1 MMMTKDIKS
10 WPSHNWCPRNKTQT
24 LSPSSPRP
32 LELNMRLPWILV
44 VSSLCAKVY
53 GEDIQQV
60 LGSSLDVSGASYTCA
75 KGMLTFAV
83 ILISTNLFFF
93 FKKKIGVKPLITCT
107 DPSLQEH
114 SCSCTC
120 TNGISFDQ
128 PVPLASQN
136 NSGTNADGCEPERE
150 QWLEREQQLIAEI
163 SQKQKELLDRE
174 QEFLK
179 REEDLTD
186 KLSKCTKTTYQ
197 GCYTGGTWTTGTK
210 IGTPSLDECAQ

>member
-93 FKKKIGVKPLITCT
+93 FKKKNRCKTINHMYRSV
-107 DPSLQEH
+107 
-114 SCSCTC
+114 
-120 TNGISFDQ
+120 
-128 PVPLASQN
+128 AA
-136 NSGTNADGCEPERE
+136 GTQLLVHLYKRHQLRSTSPFGLPEQFWHQRRRLRARE
-150 QWLEREQQLIAEI
+150 RTMA
-163 SQKQKELLDRE
+163 R
-174 QEFLK
+174 
-179 REEDLTD
+179 
-186 KLSKCTKTTYQ
+186 
-197 GCYTGGTWTTGTK
+197 
-210 IGTPSLDECAQ
+210 A